1 MKCIN
6 NKREENYIL
15 INKSF
20 MSSMLSIIRNLIT
33 IIGLLIYVFYKIMI
47 K

>member
-6 NKREENYIL
+6 KNRKENYIL